1 MTVSQEELGQRL
13 RAAREGCRMTQE
25 QVAAHLQVSRPTL
38 TQIELGNRAV
48 TSLELDR
55 LAYLFGRDIREFL
68 SPSFAEEDT
77 LAALFRLQA
86 GIGDEP
92 EVIDTLRECMAL
104 GRQLT
109 NLESLV
115 GIDRDLTAVAAYPL
129 PQPTN
134 RWDAIQQGERVAEME
149 RRRLGLGSTPA
160 PELTQ
165 VLEMQGV
172 RTALLELPD
181 DISGLTLSDGE
192 IGLFIIANETHHV
205 LRRRFSFAHEYAHV
219 LLDRDQAG
227 MISRSSERDDLAEV
241 RANSFAAGFLMPE
254 DGVRT
259 YVATLGKGRPSRS
272 HIEVFDEADSLAAEG
287 RTEPGTQE
295 IQLYDVVQLAHRFCV
310 SHPAAV
316 YRLRNMRLI
325 TEAQMERL
333 KVETAE
339 RGRDLAALLELPEP
353 DHAEARNWFRHRFLG
368 MALEAFRRD
377 KITHGK
383 LVELAQMVD
392 LSKDRLEKLVEGAG
406 LSVVEQ
412 ADVLLPDD

>member
-1 MTVSQEELGQRL
+1 
-13 RAAREGCRMTQE
+13 MTQE
-25 QVAAHLQVSRPTL
+25 QVADHLQVSRPTL

-77 LAALFRLQA
+77 LAALFRSQK

-92 EVIDTLRECMAL
+92 EVIETLRHCMAL

-109 NLESLV
+109 SLEGLV
-115 GIDRDLTAVAAYPL
+115 GTNRDLTALAAYPL
-129 PQPTN
+129 PQPKN
-134 RWDAIQQGERVAEME
+134 RWDAIQQGERVADME

-165 VLEMQGV
+165 VLETQGV
-172 RTALLELPD
+172 RTGLLKLPD
-181 DISGLTLSDGE
+181 DISGLTLSDGD
-192 IGLFIIANETHHV
+192 IGLFIVANETHHV

-227 MISRSSERDDLAEV
+227 MISRASERDDLAEV
-241 RANSFAAGFLMPE
+241 RANSFAACFLMPE
-254 DGVRT
+254 DGVRK
-259 YVATLGKGRPSRS
+259 YVATLGKGRPSRA
-272 HIEVFDEADSLAAEG
+272 HVDVFDEENSLAAEG
-287 RTEPGTQE
+287 RVEPGTQE
-295 IQLYDVVQLAHRFCV
+295 IQLYDVVQLAHHLGV
-310 SHPAAV
+310 SHSAAV
-316 YRLRNMRLI
+316 YRLRNLRLI
-325 TEAQMERL
+325 TEAQMDRL
-333 KVETAE
+333 KVETSE
-339 RGRDLAALLELPEP
+339 HGKDLAALLDLPEP
-353 DHAEARNWFRHRFLG
+353 DHAEARRWFRHRFLG

-383 LVELAQMVD
+383 LIELANMVD
-392 LSKDRLEKLVEGAG
+392 LARSSLEKLLEGAG
-406 LSVVEQ
+406 LSGTEQ